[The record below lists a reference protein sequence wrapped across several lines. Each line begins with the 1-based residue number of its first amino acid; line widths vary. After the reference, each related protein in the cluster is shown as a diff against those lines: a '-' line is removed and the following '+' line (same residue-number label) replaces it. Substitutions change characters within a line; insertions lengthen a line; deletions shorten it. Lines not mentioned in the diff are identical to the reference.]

1 MQESRSRPVRSVRTQ
16 QANKRSDLP
25 FPDGE
30 PNNDNPVELLID
42 ALNVGSHTSTQLSR
56 VDDFLVRA
64 CFETKWKKPTHRD
77 TEAEKFNANKSL
89 SAAVALGIA
98 RAWPKVREGR
108 LETWIAGAEKIWE
121 DVVLPAIE
129 RGELNDNLK
138 VEDAKLFSRSVLIRS
153 QKSILTHYN
162 LAFLAFP
169 PMFFR
174 LLVRYYT
181 IYHPTSSIK
190 LCVVRFPGIPQ
201 PQRGVAARDRIQ
213 AGTFLLEAGGL
224 VASDNP
230 SKRISGFSFIEHKG
244 GGRRADSGKRMLAGP
259 VRFVNHHC
267 RPNCEYYNV
276 VDRKTSEP
284 SKFYTLRVLRDILP
298 GEEITV
304 NYGKDYFAGSQCL
317 CSHCIPQEYPAAPT
331 TSFSTPSDATRSD
344 LVRATKRARN

>member
-16 QANKRSDLP
+16 QSNKRSDLP

-30 PNNDNPVELLID
+30 PDNDNPVELLID

-138 VEDAKLFSRSVLIRS
+138 VEDAKLFS
-153 QKSILTHYN
+153 
-162 LAFLAFP
+162 
-169 PMFFR
+169 R

-317 CSHCIPQEYPAAPT
+317 CSHCIPQEYPPAPT

-344 LVRATKRARN
+344 LVRATKRARDGKGTYRTPKKLRLDYE